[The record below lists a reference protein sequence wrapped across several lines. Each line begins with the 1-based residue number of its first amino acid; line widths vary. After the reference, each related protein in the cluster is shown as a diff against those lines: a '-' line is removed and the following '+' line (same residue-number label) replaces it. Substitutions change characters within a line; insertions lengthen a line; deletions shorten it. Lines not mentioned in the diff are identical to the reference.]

1 MTNEDAI
8 LDILVPCNSEGEKLA
23 YPKCVDNLSCFPSLV
38 TSAAGQNYQF
48 IYLLIFLDGTWTS
61 LTD

>member
-38 TSAAGQNYQF
+38 TSAAGPKLSV
-48 IYLLIFLDGTWTS
+48 YLSFDFFRRHVDIVD
-61 LTD
+61 

>member
-38 TSAAGQNYQF
+38 TSAAGPKLSV
-48 IYLLIFLDGTWTS
+48 YLLIFLDGTWTS